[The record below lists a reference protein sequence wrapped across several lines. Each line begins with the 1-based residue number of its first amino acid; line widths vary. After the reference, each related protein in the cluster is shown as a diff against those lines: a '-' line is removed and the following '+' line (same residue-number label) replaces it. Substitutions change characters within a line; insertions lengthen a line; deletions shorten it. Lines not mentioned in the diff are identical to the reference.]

1 MYSGQRCLKLSSSST
16 LAILEVAR
24 TTTRRTSNLIGLHSN
39 FSLIQTPLTSIPSKK
54 CFQLDRELQAIQLF
68 DRIHRIL
75 FSKRNLTFMVC
86 LLHNCNRAGS
96 IIHHIVAYTAQYSP
110 AKFIQRRIR
119 KPTPSPNKKNRS
131 TNCVSKIWIYYS
143 NEPWMLQ
150 VHFWHHLLAQ
160 KLYEQN
166 FPNHSIR
173 N

>member
-96 IIHHIVAYTAQYSP
+96 VIYHIVAYTAHYNP
-110 AKFIQRRIR
+110 ANVCTNK
-119 KPTPSPNKKNRS
+119 NKKANS
-131 TNCVSKIWIYYS
+131 ISKEEELID
-143 NEPWMLQ
+143 Q
-150 VHFWHHLLAQ
+150 FWV
-160 KLYEQN
+160 
-166 FPNHSIR
+166 
-173 N
+173 